1 MTTPNYSGFLSK
13 FFSTTGTSG
22 NYTDILSTIV
32 SIDTQQTQPDGTG
45 VVPNQGCY
53 FYLGNLLIQF
63 SNGTTISRTSGTGY
77 YQYYP
82 IPFNTI
88 PYVVLLSA
96 TSPNSSSICTL
107 LEDNYTTHYFHFRIG
122 NSDGNIMYI
131 AIGER

>member
-1 MTTPNYSGFLSK
+1 MTTPTFSGFLSN
-13 FFSTTGTSG
+13 FASTTGTSG
-22 NYTDILSTIV
+22 TYTDILSTFGQAAT
-32 SIDTQQTQPDGTG
+32 SQTQPDGTG

>member
-1 MTTPNYSGFLSK
+1 MTTPNYSGFLSN

-22 NYTDILSTIV
+22 NYTDILSTIIV
-32 SIDTQQTQPDGTG
+32 NIGTTQTDPDGTG
-45 VVPNQGCY
+45 VVSNQGCY

-63 SNGTTISRTSGTGY
+63 SNGTTGSRNAGTGY

-96 TSPNSSSICTL
+96 TSPNSSTICTL
-107 LEDNYTTHYFHFRIG
+107 LDNTTDYFHFKIG